1 ALGDDAARG
10 VLAQVDHL
18 GTRIDL
24 LIAVGDGDRIE
35 LAARA
40 VAAQNTGRIF
50 PGDGRPGLDLRPRNL
65 GTVPAAI
72 ATLGDEIIDAALAF
86 LVAGIPVLNR
96 GIFDLGVVER
106 DELDHGSVT
115 LVLVAHRRGAAF
127 EITDIGA
134 LVGDDQSPLELTGVL
149 CIDAEIG
156 RELHRAAHTGRHVD
170 EGTI

>member
-1 ALGDDAARG
+1 
-10 VLAQVDHL
+10 
-18 GTRIDL
+18 
-24 LIAVGDGDRIE
+24 
-35 LAARA
+35 
-40 VAAQNTGRIF
+40 TGRIF

-86 LVAGIPVLNR
+86 LVAGIPVLHS
-96 GIFDLGVVER
+96 GIFELGVVER
-106 DELDHGSVT
+106 DELDHGSVK

-134 LVGDDQSPLELTGVL
+134 LVAEVRGPLDRTAVV

-156 RELHRAAHTGRHVD
+156 
-170 EGTI
+170 